1 MAISILICDD
11 SALARK
17 QLSRVIPASWGAN
30 IEFAQHGWE
39 AIHKLEANTFDILF
53 LDLTM
58 PELDGYGTL
67 EEIQKRNIAISGD
80 NHTTVDVVENR
91 AVDVTCAKGKG
102 NAARVV

>member
-17 QLSRVIPASWGAN
+17 QLSRVIPVSWGAN
-30 IEFAQHGWE
+30 IEFAQHGWD

-67 EEIQKRNIAISGD
+67 EEIG
-80 NHTTVDVVENR
+80 R
-91 AVDVTCAKGKG
+91 AHV
-102 NAARVV
+102 